1 MKNIYE
7 KKKIDVLDLKYI
19 RYDLIYEMIKW
30 QISYRRRSISHK
42 KEKSEIRKSTKK
54 IYKQKGTGRARHGS
68 LKANQFRGGG
78 VTFGPNKNKK
88 YSIKINKRIK
98 RMALYHSIALKYK
111 TKSIFIYKE
120 INKTID
126 KIKILNRKYSNLFK
140 SKNRVIIVDQKISL
154 DIKKYAKEI
163 ASIRKINVID
173 LIRSKIIC
181 FEKNTLIKILSKFI

>member
-1 MKNIYE
+1 M
-7 KKKIDVLDLKYI
+7 
-19 RYDLIYEMIKW
+19 
-30 QISYRRRSISHK
+30 
-42 KEKSEIRKSTKK
+42 
-54 IYKQKGTGRARHGS
+54 G
-68 LKANQFRGGG
+68 
-78 VTFGPNKNKK
+78 
-88 YSIKINKRIK
+88 SIKINRRIK

-126 KIKILNRKYSNLFK
+126 KIKILNRKYNNLFK

-163 ASIRKINVID
+163 TSIRKINVID

-181 FEKNTLIKILSKFI
+181 FEKNTLIKILSK